1 MIERVSL
8 IRGFG
13 SRKSDLSGNVED
25 VTFAHE

>member
-13 SRKSDLSGNVED
+13 SRKSDLSGNVEE
-25 VTFAHE
+25 VALAHE